1 MAEALGI
8 TPAQH
13 MSVRLFMRDL
23 ARHLWRRA
31 GGLSPGVTGSCTVH
45 GGAQCAV
52 SESGSHCYGAGPPI
66 EGRVGLDMLRCGI
79 VYNCVRG
86 KSKAEANVA
95 EQTVSVKEQTLGFV

>member
-1 MAEALGI
+1 M
-8 TPAQH
+8 
-13 MSVRLFMRDL
+13 
-23 ARHLWRRA
+23 
-31 GGLSPGVTGSCTVH
+31 H
-45 GGAQCAV
+45 GGAQCVV